1 MASQEFALKFSHYQK
16 GIFTRLGNSMY
27 QWSLNIVEG
36 LMHST
41 KVVLVRAI
49 CSVHANDTV

>member
-41 KVVLVRAI
+41 KVVLVRVI